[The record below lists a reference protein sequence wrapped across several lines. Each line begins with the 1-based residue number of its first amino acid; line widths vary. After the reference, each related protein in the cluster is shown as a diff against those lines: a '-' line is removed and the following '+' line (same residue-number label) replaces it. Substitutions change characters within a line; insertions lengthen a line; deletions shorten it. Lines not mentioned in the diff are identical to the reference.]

1 MRRASDGARG
11 SGRRCDTSHT
21 SIWGQ
26 YGTPG
31 MQVKRAPSLI
41 GDPSFATTPEAGDAA
56 VPPATNTALDP
67 TIATMLDRLAAAT
80 AGMIA
85 LRADLEAGEPWPL
98 AESFGPEPEAHWGPR
113 EVLAHCAEM
122 LPYWV
127 GEIERIIDGPEPAR
141 YGRLQTDQIRIG
153 LIERDRTLPIRE
165 LLARIDDGSAR
176 FGRRLAE
183 LGSADLARRGLHPVR
198 GEQTIEQVLEV
209 VVVGHMEGH
218 LDQLRETLAERS

>member
-1 MRRASDGARG
+1 M
-11 SGRRCDTSHT
+11 
-21 SIWGQ
+21 
-26 YGTPG
+26 
-31 MQVKRAPSLI
+31 PS
-41 GDPSFATTPEAGDAA
+41 
-56 VPPATNTALDP
+56 ATNASLDP
-67 TIATMLDRLAAAT
+67 TIASMLDRLNVAT

-98 AESFGPEPEAHWGPR
+98 AETYGPEPEAHWGPR

-141 YGRLQTDQIRIG
+141 YGRLQTDEIRIG
-153 LIERDRTLPIRE
+153 LIERDRTLPLRE
-165 LLARIDDGSAR
+165 LLARIEDGSAR
-176 FGRRLAE
+176 FARRLSE

-218 LDQLRETLAERS
+218 VDQLKETLAERS